1 MTPSTKE
8 LKMKIQTLMTAL
20 VLAASG
26 AAFAQTTPAPAPAV
40 PAVQTTRNTTATP
53 GLDQR
58 QANQEKRI
66 EQGVAS
72 GQLNK
77 KETIRLEKREGKL
90 QADKLLA
97 KADGKVTPQ
106 ERKKLQREANRDS
119 KAIYKQKHDKQVAAP
134 AK

>member
-1 MTPSTKE
+1 
-8 LKMKIQTLMTAL
+8 MKIQTLMTAL

-40 PAVQTTRNTTATP
+40 PAVQTTRNATATP

-77 KETIRLEKREGKL
+77 KETMRLEKREAKL